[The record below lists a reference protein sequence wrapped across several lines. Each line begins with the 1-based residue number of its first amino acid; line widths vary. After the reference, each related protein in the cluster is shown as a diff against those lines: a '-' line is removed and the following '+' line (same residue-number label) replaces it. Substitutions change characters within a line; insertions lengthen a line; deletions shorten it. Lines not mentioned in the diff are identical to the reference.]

1 MPHEP
6 APNDIDAALSA
17 ADAVPRMQMSLPML
31 ERLWWR
37 IVVDAS
43 WIAGRFG
50 GAPRRIPRQCNLC
63 GYEGYFAMAGKGT
76 RPDAKC
82 PRCNSAERH
91 RLFKL
96 WLDRNKSMIQDRD
109 LLHIAPEKTVARLIK
124 ALARSYCS
132 ADASPGRADRVL
144 NLEAL
149 DIADSSYDCIVCSH
163 VLEHVD
169 DRKALKEIHRVL
181 RPGGAAIIMVPV
193 IEGWA
198 ETYEDPAFT
207 TPELRFLHFGQADHV
222 RIYGADVRQRII
234 GAGFDLAEY
243 TAQGPD
249 VLRYGLLPGEKVF
262 IAIRPSDPKAERR
275 AIAPQAA

>member
-1 MPHEP
+1 MEMRSPKT
-6 APNDIDAALSA
+6 I
-17 ADAVPRMQMSLPML
+17 L

-37 IVVDAS
+37 MVVDAS
-43 WIAGRFG
+43 RIADRFG
-50 GAPRRIPRQCNLC
+50 RPRKRISRVCNIC
-63 GYEGYFAMAGKGT
+63 NYEGYFAAAGKGR

-96 WLDRNKSMIQDRD
+96 WLDRNRNLVENAD
-109 LLHIAPEKTVARLIK
+109 LLHFAPERSIGALIK
-124 ALARSYCS
+124 PLARSYCS
-132 ADASPGRADRVL
+132 ADIAPGRADIVL

-149 DIADSSYDCIVCSH
+149 DVPDASFDGIVCSH

-169 DRKALKEIHRVL
+169 DRKALAEIHRVL

-198 ETYEDPAFT
+198 ETYEDPT
-207 TPELRFLHFGQADHV
+207 ITSPELRALHFGQADHV
-222 RIYGADVRQRII
+222 RIYGADIRVRIRA
-234 GAGFDLAEY
+234 AGFELDEF
-243 TAQGPD
+243 TAGGTD

-262 IAIRPSDPKAERR
+262 IALRR
-275 AIAPQAA
+275 NGRAGTPPG